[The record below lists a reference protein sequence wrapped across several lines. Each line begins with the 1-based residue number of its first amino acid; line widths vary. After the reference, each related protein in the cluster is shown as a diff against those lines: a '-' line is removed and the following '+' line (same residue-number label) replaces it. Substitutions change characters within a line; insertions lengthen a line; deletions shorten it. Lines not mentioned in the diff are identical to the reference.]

1 MADTC
6 CRVLITGAT
15 GMLGKDVSRELFDV
29 PGYEV
34 YNLVRTPATFL
45 RGEQIVADL
54 ENPLQVASVVQELR
68 PDCIVHCAALTD
80 LDLCER
86 DNQTALR
93 VNVEAVRVLVNA
105 MPEGGRFIYV
115 STDSVFDGKK
125 GAYKENEL
133 PNPLNFYAQS
143 KLMGECAALRG
154 GVSTLVL
161 RTNLYGFHTAR
172 DGRSLVEWAYK
183 NISSGHVI
191 NGFSD
196 ILFNPLYT
204 VQIAKLIR
212 TFISLKHVTGL
223 LNLGC
228 SEYLSKYDFLV
239 RLAITLGYNPDL
251 VLSANSSSLP
261 TRIIRPL
268 NTTLDCGQ
276 LFRLIGEIPSLSQG
290 LLQLRSDI
298 EAIVK
303 EESRHEN
310 DKNWQ

>member
-1 MADTC
+1 
-6 CRVLITGAT
+6 
-15 GMLGKDVSRELFDV
+15 MLGKDVSRELYNV
-29 PGYEV
+29 AGYDI
-34 YNLVRTPATFL
+34 YNMVRTPVPFL
-45 RGEQIVADL
+45 CGEQVVLDL
-54 ENPLQVASVVQELR
+54 EDHTQVASAVKKLR

-80 LDLCER
+80 LELCEKDQQSAQR
-86 DNQTALR
+86 I
-93 VNVEAVRVLVNA
+93 NVDAVGTLVNA

-228 SEYLSKYDFLV
+228 SEYVTKYDFLV
-239 RLAITLGYNPDL
+239 RLAIVLGYNSDL
-251 VLSANSSSLP
+251 VLPTNSCSLP
-261 TRIIRPL
+261 TRIIRPA
-268 NTTLDCGQ
+268 NTTLDCGRLCQ
-276 LFRLIGEIPSLSQG
+276 LIGDIPTLSQG
-290 LLQLRSDI
+290 LLQLKYDL
-298 EAIVK
+298 ETIV
-303 EESRHEN
+303 ERRIAS
-310 DKNWQ
+310 